1 MNPIEIAYPI
11 TLVILGISALASV
24 YRIVIGPTLLDRII
38 AADVLIITVS
48 STIVVSMIRN
58 GTMDSVVLVMVASVI
73 GFIGSV
79 TIARFVL
86 ERSRIGDPIRQE
98 QS

>member
-24 YRIVIGPTLLDRII
+24 YRIFIGPTLLDRII